1 MTFKSRSLSS
11 VSVCAL
17 VLSSVLVVPAAAQ
30 TVNITVPNS
39 APNDASLD
47 TQVITGPLSNYS
59 GELEVEV
66 VGGEASGAG
75 ATAEVTI
82 RGVRYDITGDN
93 TGNISVDVSGG
104 SADSST
110 SANSGATA
118 AITIDGVEGT
128 LEKDNLGAI
137 SVKGTS
143 QNAVTSGS
151 GKASV
156 KVNVKAIDDRLIG
169 DNLGTLSSF
178 AQAGTA
184 TALGSGNADASVE
197 GFGTYL
203 SIKSDNV
210 GTIKAEGYAGTA
222 KTGTGIAYA
231 DADITG
237 IDEDLEGENKGLI
250 DIISK
255 GGQATSESAGNVDV
269 YALAIGVKGYAD
281 ANSGSIL
288 VLADNSNASAITASG
303 EAKAAADAYGLYG
316 DLQTSNTG
324 LIDVVARAGQSKTDG
339 SATANSKALAVGVN
353 GFVDANNGSILVDA
367 DNRTA
372 TATSAG
378 GEANAAADAF
388 GVQGNLQAENTGRIS
403 VYSSA
408 GQSETVGNGT
418 ANSATLAAGVK
429 GYIDANSGLIFV
441 RAAGE
446 GAKATSENGYAN
458 ASAIASG
465 TKANLNGDNS
475 GEVDVIA
482 RAGTASGLRA
492 NANATAFGV
501 ENTLQGNN
509 SGVIRIEAL
518 AGTAESDGTTGD
530 GADAIA
536 SAVGVNNYIRGSN
549 SGIVYARGV
558 AGKATA
564 EGALSAEATANVY
577 AVNNG
582 VEGENSGSLIALGYG
597 GTAEA
602 KGSGNASSYTRVM
615 GLFGRLEGSNTGTVF
630 AETRGGTAIA
640 HGSGSASASAEAIG
654 VYLGIRDT
662 GAGEQPDNL
671 GVVRALG
678 TGGTASSVGGPAYGY
693 ADVTGLDG
701 SLGGE
706 NKGLIEA
713 QAVGKSAKTQV
724 NKTANAE
731 GLAVGIKGDAE
742 ANSGTIFVRAT
753 GGKAESGDAAQA
765 NGGARAFGIGYV
777 DGSTR
782 YGIEGD
788 FTNSNLID
796 VKAVAG
802 TANGVQDKAIAY
814 GVVLKDDATLD
825 NSGLILAS
833 ATGNAG
839 SEAYQVHAGSNAL
852 TVISYGILFQDD
864 MEENFSG
871 TIQADDPANVTFNS
885 ATLHV
890 HHSNSTKVNEAY
902 VVPDLV
908 AGKDVQQFT
917 TLNTDGIVGYGWGAE
932 IVESSWNT
940 KDQQII
946 FRYAPKVSSPQL
958 VAQQQRGVIDATQR
972 VGAQLLNDLMFGQ
985 EAAESEG
992 LLLSYDGQPTSD
1004 AAKAV
1009 ADMAGVKQPV
1019 EQYGVFYA
1027 APLHL
1032 YQNNGFE
1039 ELGYSAHT
1047 TGVLTGYNRVIS
1059 PELII
1064 GANAFYGHSALEFDG
1079 VYDQAKESVDTFG
1092 FGVQG
1097 AYRMDDV
1104 LFSAQSTFY
1113 HTSNTY
1119 KDSSVQAKESYT
1131 SQNLLTRVAAQYIWE
1146 LGNKTFTPEVG
1157 LSHLWHSRGAFSV
1170 DNQNAPDVRYD
1181 AVSNHQ
1187 FSVDA
1192 SLGWTGTYELEE
1204 GELKANV
1211 RAGLRQILGDG
1222 GFEDIL
1228 RSGANGVAYATNDVD
1243 QTLARVSASL
1253 DYTKGNF
1260 GASVG
1265 VLGEYGENTTDT
1277 AFFGRMS
1284 YKF

>member
-1 MTFKSRSLSS
+1 MTTPS
-11 VSVCAL
+11 
-17 VLSSVLVVPAAAQ
+17 AAQ
-30 TVNITVPNS
+30 TVNIIVPNS

-47 TQVITGPLSNYS
+47 TQVITGPITEHSDDLQITVTGGNALGSN
-59 GELEVEV
+59 
-66 VGGEASGAG
+66 
-75 ATAEVTI
+75 ATAEIII
-82 RGVRYDITGDN
+82 RGIKDEIKQDN
-93 TGNISVDVSGG
+93 SGSIRVEVSGG
-104 SADSST
+104 TAGSTASSGT
-110 SANSGATA
+110 NATA
-118 AITIDGVEGT
+118 DVTIDGIEGT
-128 LEKDNLGAI
+128 IERDNVGSITAKGVSKTAI
-137 SVKGTS
+137 
-143 QNAVTSGS
+143 TSGS
-151 GKASV
+151 GHASV
-156 KVNVKAIDDRLIG
+156 KVNVKAVDDRILG
-169 DNLGTLSSF
+169 DNLGHLSSY
-178 AQAGTA
+178 AEAGEA

-203 SIKSDNV
+203 DVHGDNV

-222 KTGTGIAYA
+222 KSGTGFAYA

-237 IDEDLEGENKGLI
+237 IDNDLEGENKGLI
-250 DIISK
+250 QIIAK
-255 GGQATSESAGNVDV
+255 GGQSRADGTEKADSET
-269 YALAIGVKGYAD
+269 LAIGVKGYAE
-281 ANSGSIL
+281 ANSG
-288 VLADNSNASAITASG
+288 T
-303 EAKAAADAYGLYG
+303 
-316 DLQTSNTG
+316 
-324 LIDVVARAGQSKTDG
+324 
-339 SATANSKALAVGVN
+339 
-353 GFVDANNGSILVDA
+353 ILVDA
-367 DNRTA
+367 DNRNA
-372 TATSAG
+372 TATSTG
-378 GEANAAADAF
+378 GAAEAAADAY
-388 GVQGNLQAENTGRIS
+388 GIHEDLRGSNTGRID
-403 VYSSA
+403 VISSA

-429 GYIDANSGLIFV
+429 GYIGANSGLVFV
-441 RAAGE
+441 RAAGQD
-446 GAKATSENGYAN
+446 AKATSENGTAD

-465 TKANLNGDNS
+465 TKSNLNADNT
-475 GEVDVIA
+475 GEIDVLA
-482 RAGTASGLRA
+482 RAGTASGLQA

-509 SGVIRIEAL
+509 SGAIHVEAF
-518 AGTAESDGTTGD
+518 AGTAGSDGTIGS

-536 SAVGVNNYIRGSN
+536 IAVGVNNYIRGSN
-549 SGIVYARGV
+549 SGTVYARGV
-558 AGKATA
+558 AGTATTD
-564 EGALSAEATANVY
+564 GALSAEAITNVY

-582 VEGENSGSLIALGYG
+582 VEGDNTGSLIAIGYG
-597 GTAEA
+597 GKAEA
-602 KGSGNASSYTRVM
+602 EGSGNASSYTRVM

-630 AETRGGTAIA
+630 AETRGGIATA

-662 GAGEQPDNL
+662 GASEQPDNL
-671 GVVRALG
+671 GVVRAIG
-678 TGGTASSVGGPAYGY
+678 IGGTASSVGGPAYGY

-701 SLGGE
+701 ALGGE
-706 NKGLIEA
+706 NKGLIEV
-713 QAVGKSAKTQV
+713 QAVGTSATTQA
-724 NKTANAE
+724 NLTAKAE

-753 GGKAESGDAAQA
+753 GGEAKSGDAAQA

-777 DGSTR
+777 EGTTR

-788 FTNSNLID
+788 FTNSSLID

-814 GVVLKDDATLD
+814 GVVLNGAATLD

-833 ATGNAG
+833 ATGGAG
-839 SEAYQVHAGSNAL
+839 SEAYQVHAGANAL
-852 TVISYGILFQDD
+852 TVTSYGILFGDD

-871 TIQADDPANVTFNS
+871 TIQADGPANVTFDS

-890 HHSNSTKVNEAY
+890 HHSNTTKVNEAY
-902 VVPDLV
+902 ELPDLV

-972 VGAQLLNDLMFGQ
+972 VGARLLSDLMLGQ

-1009 ADMAGVKQPV
+1009 ADMADVKQPV
-1019 EQYGVFYA
+1019 DQYGVFYA

-1032 YQNNGFE
+1032 YQSNGFE

-1064 GANAFYGHSALEFDG
+1064 GANAFYGHSSLEFDG
-1079 VYDQAKESVDTFG
+1079 VYDQAKESVDTYG

-1104 LFSAQSTFY
+1104 LFSTQSTFY

-1131 SQNLLTRVAAQYIWE
+1131 SQNLLTRVAAKYIWE
-1146 LGNKTFTPEVG
+1146 HGINTFTPEVG

-1181 AVSNHQ
+1181 AVNNHQ

-1204 GELKANV
+1204 GELKANA

-1228 RSGANGVAYATNDVD
+1228 RSGANGVAYVTNDSD

-1265 VLGEYGENTTDT
+1265 VLGEYGENTRDT
-1277 AFFGRMS
+1277 AFFGRVS